1 MHWFRRI
8 FKGLLYFIGF
18 LLLMFLILGIYVYRI
33 ADIKP
38 PEIKDVPAMQWPMV
52 QDSAGLTSVGANVL
66 KQNQFGLYEMY
77 LEGDAYTR
85 GVVYGRLARK
95 LIHDQELAFTNEIQR
110 MIPSKRYLKFLKYV
124 VGFMNRNL
132 SDYIIREYQEE
143 IYGISQAASEEF
155 NWIGTNYSRQLN
167 YHAAHDIGHAL
178 ANLMLVGCT
187 SFATWDT
194 ASADSSLIIGRNFD
208 FYVGDEFA
216 KNKIIAFYRPE
227 KGIPFAS
234 VTWGG
239 FTGVVSGMNLQGLTV
254 TINAAKSEIP
264 FGAATPV
271 SLVAREILQYA
282 SNIQEAIAIAQKR
295 KMFVSESFLI
305 GSARDHKAV
314 VIEKTPDA
322 LEVYE
327 TKGHQIQCANHYQS
341 KGLGGSELNRQ
352 QMEKS
357 ASVYRYERLQELLK
371 KYPRNTPEHTAT
383 ILRDYKGHQ
392 DRDIGLTN
400 EKALN
405 QFIAHHAVI
414 FKPEQG
420 LMWVSTA
427 PWQMGTFVCY
437 DLNEIF
443 GGKGA
448 ERLQANAAGNI
459 AADTLLKGPEY
470 LKVKTYLQL
479 EQQHIRHQDISIQ
492 TLLRV
497 NPNYYDTWRIVAEQ
511 YEKQGKSDS
520 ALWAYQKAMTLEIAT
535 EEERQSIKEKIL
547 KIKSQ

>member
-1 MHWFRRI
+1 M
-8 FKGLLYFIGF
+8 
-18 LLLMFLILGIYVYRI
+18 
-33 ADIKP
+33 P
-38 PEIKDVPAMQWPMV
+38 WPIV
-52 QDSAGLTSVGANVL
+52 QDSTGFTSVGANVL
-66 KQNQFGLYEMY
+66 KHNQFGLYEMY

-85 GVVYGRLARK
+85 GVVYGRLAQK

-448 ERLQANAAGNI
+448 ERLYANASWNI

-492 TLLRV
+492 TLLQV

-511 YEKQGKSDS
+511 YEKQGKRDS

>member
-1 MHWFRRI
+1 MLRFRRI
-8 FKGLLYFIGF
+8 LKGFLYFIGF
-18 LLLMFLILGIYVYRI
+18 LLLIFLILGIYVYRI
-33 ADIKP
+33 SDIKP
-38 PEIKDVPAMQWPMV
+38 PEVKDNPAMPWPIV
-52 QDSAGLTSVGANVL
+52 QDSTGFTSVGANVL
-66 KQNQFGLYEMY
+66 KHNQFGLYEMY

-85 GVVYGRLARK
+85 GVVYGRLAQK

-216 KNKIIAFYRPE
+216 NNKIIAFYRPE

-282 SNIQEAIAIAQKR
+282 SNIQEAVAIAQKR

-492 TLLRV
+492 TLLQV

-511 YEKQGKSDS
+511 YEKQGKPDS